1 MKNLK
6 ALTIIL
12 GGYLATALFLQNAL
26 SAHPPGKETIEQRT
40 QQTKPSI
47 RDEKDKGK
55 EEKFAGYPEH
65 IKTNYYSILKN
76 IQETS
81 RDYVSRARQIS
92 SDLEKSIKKY
102 GLEEIVGIRDKTYTS
117 CLDLALERINQ
128 KMPQNEF
135 DKRTKQISKQYYES
149 LQKTSIN
156 SPIDF
161 TREIIILADQKDTI
175 STVLFYERL
184 LNSNLKANSER
195 TNPTPDYGEL
205 IKSVFSEKEYSD
217 VVSNKLSALDDIYD
231 AFLES
236 RVGFR
241 GLFAASSINKMR
253 NFDKEYYKEQ
263 AQKIYPAKASEH

>member
-1 MKNLK
+1 MKKLK
-6 ALTIIL
+6 TLAIIL
-12 GGYLATALFLQNAL
+12 GGFLVIAPSLQNAL
-26 SAHPPGKETIEQRT
+26 LAHSSEKQTVEQKT
-40 QQTKPSI
+40 EQTEPST
-47 RDEKDKGK
+47 RDEKRKEK
-55 EEKFAGYPEH
+55 EEKFAGCPEH

-81 RDYVSRARQIS
+81 RDYASRARQIS
-92 SDLEKSIKKY
+92 SDLEKSIRKY
-102 GLEEIVGIRDKTYTS
+102 GLEEIVGIRDKAYTS

-128 KMPQNEF
+128 KMPQDEF

-184 LNSNLKANSER
+184 LNFNRKANSEG
-195 TNPTPDYGEL
+195 TDLPLDYEKL
-205 IKSVFSEKEYSD
+205 VESTFSEKEYLE
-217 VVSNKLSALDDIYD
+217 VVSNKLSALDEIYD

-236 RVGFR
+236 RVGFK
-241 GLFAASSINKMR
+241 GLFAAPSINKMR
-253 NFDKEYYKEQ
+253 KFD
-263 AQKIYPAKASEH
+263 